1 MRTIQVAERLGLT
14 VHQVMHLV
22 HEHGIQIPKDGGRFA
37 WTEEAVEELRAALRE
52 REARREPPRQGLSS
66 REAAERLGISYS
78 RLIDLVRERQI
89 PVPRIGPSQ
98 VFDFDEASLERVRE
112 ILAQPPAPPRR
123 SGLMTREVAT
133 ALGVTYEVLMKTVAP
148 LRKTLP
154 IEKEGGSL
162 LWSADAVRIVREALE
177 RRQELQRLGE
187 PEDYDQAVRGVATLG
202 AALQKLAAETRK
214 LQGVL
219 ARKPAETAL
228 LNSLPTR
235 THVLRAPV
243 GVLLIPVARK
253 GFQASLPELALI
265 TEGQTRQEA
274 LRLMRK
280 RLWARY
286 REVSAAPGSAR
297 DEWIALQ
304 QIIVPR

>member
-22 HEHGIQIPKDGGRFA
+22 HEHGIQIPKEGGRFA

-52 REARREPPRQGLSS
+52 REARREPPRHGLSS

-123 SGLMTREVAT
+123 SGLMT
-133 ALGVTYEVLMKTVAP
+133 
-148 LRKTLP
+148 
-154 IEKEGGSL
+154 
-162 LWSADAVRIVREALE
+162 
-177 RRQELQRLGE
+177 
-187 PEDYDQAVRGVATLG
+187 
-202 AALQKLAAETRK
+202 
-214 LQGVL
+214 
-219 ARKPAETAL
+219 
-228 LNSLPTR
+228 
-235 THVLRAPV
+235 
-243 GVLLIPVARK
+243 IPVVRK
-253 GFQASLPELALI
+253 GFQASLPELALV

-286 REVSAAPGSAR
+286 REVSAAPGSAA
-297 DEWIALQ
+297 DEWTALQ